1 MRAILN
7 LLHVFINRFFGGRRK
22 PLYAQYGRAALRGK
36 RRKPAGFSGAGQRKF
51 QMPKP
56 APIPGPECAR
66 RDGYRCGGL
75 PAASASPLSRL
86 KRMDMSRVTP
96 RSCIVTPYIV
106 RAADIVRLLWEITR
120 NCE

>member
-1 MRAILN
+1 MGDDVNRYMRNMGA
-7 LLHVFINRFFGGRRK
+7 
-22 PLYAQYGRAALRGK
+22 PAMRGK